1 MALEEVEGFLARGMG
16 KDEWGETDGDFAPEK
31 NFILKEETS
40 FAIMLNN
47 LDAVL
52 FPHIPFW
59 FLQKL

>member
-1 MALEEVEGFLARGMG
+1 MG

-31 NFILKEETS
+31 NFALKEETS

-52 FPHIPFW
+52 YPHIPFG
-59 FLQKL
+59 FCKN